1 MASQSQYIND
11 FTRYFFKKGI
21 LESAPSVSGVP
32 EEVEN
37 FVSIAEA
44 ISTLQM
50 YGCWGKSI
58 QSAKEEMHCLC
69 LDVLRLAVEKYGEVI
84 PIVYRGCNGSLPL
97 SDHKILYGSTNK
109 KVAQFYGEVSEFKA
123 VKGLRTYS
131 TKESVISCK
140 AMDEEIIFFPEAL
153 EKNA

>member
-1 MASQSQYIND
+1 MTSRPQYLND
-11 FTRYFFKKGI
+11 FTRYFFKEGI

-32 EEVEN
+32 EEVED

-44 ISTLQM
+44 VSTLQM
-50 YGCWGKSI
+50 YGCWGRSI

-69 LDVLRLAVEKYGEVI
+69 IEVLRLAVEKYGEVI
-84 PIVYRGCNGSLPL
+84 PTIYRGSSGKLAL

-109 KVAQFYGEVSEFKA
+109 KIAEFYGEVREFKA

-140 AMDEEIIFFPEAL
+140 EMDEEIIFFPEAL